1 MNVDL
6 VMSDN
11 EAGLVSDKLPQK
23 PMVGLLFDLETRM
36 MTLEIKDD
44 DSIHFNIPVHDDFVE
59 VLEQRPYLHFGFMR
73 DDEMLDAMQL
83 PLAVLSPRYSFRDS
97 LMTMAAQRTS
107 RSILHI
113 TNFLKNVRS
122 GQPINRENIGDESG
136 LKPVSAGLNPALL
149 KYAPF
154 LKQQMSIEK
163 SQQVKPVQPKPT
175 RSYDV

>member
-11 EAGLVSDKLPQK
+11 EAGLISDKLPQK

-44 DSIHFNIPVHDDFVE
+44 DSIHFNIPVHDDFVAT
-59 VLEQRPYLHFGFMR
+59 LEARPYLHFGFMK
-73 DDEMLDAMQL
+73 DEEMLEALQI
-83 PLAVLSPRYSFRDS
+83 PLAILSPAYSFRDS
-97 LMTMAAQRTS
+97 LMGMSVQRTQ
-107 RSILHI
+107 RSVMQI
-113 TNFLKNVRS
+113 TNFLRNVKS

-136 LKPVSAGLNPALL
+136 LKPVSAGLNPAIL

-154 LKQQMSIEK
+154 LKQQMSMEK
-163 SQQVKPVQPKPT
+163 SQEVKPVQPKPT